1 MILHQVGYGEILASR
16 VKGLEDEIGV
26 ILVSKFDE
34 NKLKAE
40 SLVTN
45 REELALLGIGLLRL
59 RLKHVLGL
67 IVDVGALNEL
77 LYAGGETLVPK
88 RIEVVAHCCKEER
101 QGSKALLAVDHKQGF
116 VRRLGFV
123 HDK

>member
-59 RLKHVLGL
+59 RES
-67 IVDVGALNEL
+67 DL
-77 LYAGGETLVPK
+77 LQFL
-88 RIEVVAHCCKEER
+88 
-101 QGSKALLAVDHKQGF
+101 
-116 VRRLGFV
+116 
-123 HDK
+123 